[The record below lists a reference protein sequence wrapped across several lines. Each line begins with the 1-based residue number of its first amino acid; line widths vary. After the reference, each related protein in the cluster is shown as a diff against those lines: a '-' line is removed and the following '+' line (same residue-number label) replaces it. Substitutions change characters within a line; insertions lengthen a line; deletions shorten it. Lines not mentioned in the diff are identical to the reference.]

1 MATNALTNAMFMILL
16 SAAALGIA
24 SANKDWGYGNYGGGW
39 GGGGGSPRHRRPS
52 EHIPRKI
59 VVGGNQTWAFGFD
72 YTNWAMR
79 NGPFFVNDTLVFKYK
94 MPADNSTRPH
104 SVYQLPDL
112 RSFLKCDVS
121 KGKKLANWTDGG
133 GEGFEF
139 TMDKWQPYFFACGE
153 ASGIHCNLGR
163 MKFFVVP
170 LLPRWWN
177 Y

>member
-1 MATNALTNAMFMILL
+1 MAAAQATAMLVILL
-16 SAAALGIA
+16 SSAALGMT
-24 SANKDWGYGNYGGGW
+24 SANKDWGYGNYSGGD
-39 GGGGGSPRHRRPS
+39 SPRNRRPK
-52 EHIPRKI
+52 ERTPRKI
-59 VVGGNQTWAFGFD
+59 VVGGGKQNWGFGFD

-121 KGKKLANWTDGG
+121 KGKMLANWTDGG
-133 GEGFEF
+133 GKGFEF
-139 TMDKWQPYFFACGE
+139 TMDKWQPYFFACG
-153 ASGIHCNLGR
+153 SGNGIHCNLGR

-170 LLPRWWN
+170 LLPPWWN